1 MSIIIDKYIVSLL
14 KLFYS
19 CYTWVVLSFLIII
32 PSDYVQAQDPDE
44 EGYIFWG
51 DEETEEEDEGLA
63 EDEFEDEYLDDED
76 YYDEEEEEDYG
87 GEDEDESY
95 YEDNTLIEDE
105 DDYGENVEQIANE
118 IDRSGWSVDISG
130 STPRLVNYTLWKEF
144 ALADSVWTPTMDGR
158 ISIEAPY
165 MLNLFGLR
173 FRAGAEFGTFG
184 FTDLSPREAE
194 IKGVSALALVSI
206 PAGPGKIKIGS
217 GVFGKSMG
225 FMFEATY
232 GIAMG
237 ALDLRIGMRSTEIM
251 SANDSA
257 DRSLGHLGWMDGL
270 MVLGVNF

>member
-1 MSIIIDKYIVSLL
+1 VSKIVNKCIVSLL
-14 KLFYS
+14 KLFCS
-19 CYTWVVLSFLIII
+19 CYTWMVLSFLIMI

-44 EGYIFWG
+44 EGEIFWG
-51 DEETEEEDEGLA
+51 DDEDEGLD
-63 EDEFEDEYLDDED
+63 EDEFDEEEEYLDDED
-76 YYDEEEEEDYG
+76 YYDEEEDEEEDYG
-87 GEDEDESY
+87 DEEEDESY
-95 YEDNTLIEDE
+95 YEENTLIEDE
-105 DDYGENVEQIANE
+105 DEFGENVEQIANE

-144 ALADSVWTPTMDGR
+144 ALADSAWTPAMDGR

-165 MLNLFGLR
+165 MFNLLGLR

-194 IKGVSALALVSI
+194 IKGVSALALISI

-217 GVFGKSMG
+217 GIFGKSLG

-237 ALDLRIGMRSTEIM
+237 ALDIRIGMRSTEIM
-251 SANDSA
+251 SGVDSA

>member
-1 MSIIIDKYIVSLL
+1 MVSLL
-14 KLFYS
+14 KLICS
-19 CYTWVVLSFLIII
+19 CYTWMVLSLLVIMPF
-32 PSDYVQAQDPDE
+32 DYVQAQDPDE
-44 EGYIFWG
+44 EGEIFWG
-51 DEETEEEDEGLA
+51 DDEDEGLD
-63 EDEFEDEYLDDED
+63 EDEFEEEEFLDDED
-76 YYDEEEEEDYG
+76 YYDEEEEEEDYG
-87 GEDEDESY
+87 SDDEEESY
-95 YEDNTLIEDE
+95 YDDNRFIDDE
-105 DDYGENVEQIANE
+105 DDYGEDVEQIANE

-165 MLNLFGLR
+165 MFNFFGLR

-217 GVFGKSMG
+217 GIFGKSMG

-237 ALDLRIGMRSTEIM
+237 SLDLRIGMRSTEIM

>member
-1 MSIIIDKYIVSLL
+1 MVLSLL
-14 KLFYS
+14 VIMPF
-19 CYTWVVLSFLIII
+19 
-32 PSDYVQAQDPDE
+32 DYVQAQDPDE
-44 EGYIFWG
+44 EGEIFWG
-51 DEETEEEDEGLA
+51 DDEDEGLD
-63 EDEFEDEYLDDED
+63 EDEFEEEEFLDDED
-76 YYDEEEEEDYG
+76 YYDEEEEEEDYG
-87 GEDEDESY
+87 SDDEEESY
-95 YEDNTLIEDE
+95 YDDNRFIDDE
-105 DDYGENVEQIANE
+105 DDYGEDVEQIANE

-165 MLNLFGLR
+165 MFNFFGLR

-217 GVFGKSMG
+217 GIFGKSMG

-237 ALDLRIGMRSTEIM
+237 SLDLRIGMRSTEIM

>member
-1 MSIIIDKYIVSLL
+1 M
-14 KLFYS
+14 
-19 CYTWVVLSFLIII
+19 VLSFLIII

-44 EGYIFWG
+44 EGEIFWG
-51 DEETEEEDEGLA
+51 DDEDEGLD
-63 EDEFEDEYLDDED
+63 EDEFEEEEEYLDDED
-76 YYDEEEEEDYG
+76 YYDEEEDEEEDYG

-158 ISIEAPY
+158 MSIEAPY
-165 MLNLFGLR
+165 MFNLFGFR

-184 FTDLSPREAE
+184 FRDLSPREAE

-217 GVFGKSMG
+217 GIFGKSMG

-237 ALDLRIGMRSTEIM
+237 ALDIRIGMRSTEIM
-251 SANDSA
+251 SGVDSA